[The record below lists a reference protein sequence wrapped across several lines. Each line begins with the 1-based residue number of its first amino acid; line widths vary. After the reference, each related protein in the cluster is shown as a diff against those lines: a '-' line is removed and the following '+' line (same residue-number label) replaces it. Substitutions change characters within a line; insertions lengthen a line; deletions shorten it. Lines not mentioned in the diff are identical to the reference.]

1 MYSMKYIAA
10 YKGAGVASAL
20 TDENSL
26 RKYFRSKLIAYP
38 QKRAG
43 LEKALEFAIKAHEG
57 QVRKGTN
64 TPYIVHPLEAAYIV
78 DKLTDDMDVVA
89 AAVLHDVVEDAG
101 VTVKELKEL
110 FGERVARFVEAVS
123 EDRSNDEDASLT
135 WKERKLKT
143 ITEISRGPREVKLV
157 AMGDKLSNMRA
168 IYRDYMEI
176 GDQVFNR
183 FNEKRKEEHKWH
195 YTSLATAMNTL
206 NDTPAWNELASLIN
220 YVFASRE
227 NE

>member
-1 MYSMKYIAA
+1 MKYIEA
-10 YKGAGVASAL
+10 YKGAGVTLAL
-20 TDENSL
+20 TDENSM

-43 LEKALEFAIKAHEG
+43 LERAIEFAIKAHEG

-64 TPYIVHPLEAAYIV
+64 IPYIVHPLEAAYIV

-123 EDRSNDEDASLT
+123 EDRSEDEDSKLT
-135 WKERKLKT
+135 WKERKLKA
-143 ITEISRGPREVKLV
+143 ISEVSRGPKEVKLV
-157 AMGDKLSNMRA
+157 AMGDKLANMRA
-168 IYRDYMEI
+168 IYRDYVEL
-176 GDQVFNR
+176 GDQVFER
-183 FNEKRKEEHKWH
+183 FNEKNKEEHKWH
-195 YTSLATAMNTL
+195 YTSLATAMNVL
-206 NDTPAWNELASLIN
+206 NDTPAWKELTALIN
-220 YVFASRE
+220 YVFSSRQ
-227 NE
+227 NKK